1 MKNTFGSALT
11 LTLIGE
17 SHGPMTGVVL
27 DGLCPGL
34 PVDEDAIRHE
44 LDLRRPS
51 GSISTARREADEFVL
66 ASGVFHGR
74 TVPRVPATPI
84 SRRTSNTKASRITA
98 AAGIFPDV

>member
-11 LTLIGE
+11 LTLFGE

-51 GSISTARREADEFVL
+51 GPISTARREADEFVL

-74 TVPRVPATPI
+74 TTGTPLSILIPNADTNSGDYSYGPARP
-84 SRRTSNTKASRITA
+84 
-98 AAGIFPDV
+98 G